1 MKKDQELNRREALKL
16 LAAGSTLA
24 GSGLYA
30 KTDVLSAKGAA
41 LTHPASHKHARIVI
55 AGGGTAGM
63 IAAARVRRAAPN
75 AEITLIS
82 PNAKHLY
89 QPGALFR
96 AAGLMS
102 EAEMVRDT
110 SSFFPDNV
118 RWLQEKVTAFDPQK
132 RIVESEKSGKIPYDV
147 LIVALGCSYN
157 YGAIEGMAPDRIGKE
172 GVCSIYLNDTV
183 KGTAEGAELSHAV
196 FQKLQGD
203 IVTASKPLEILFCEP
218 DTPVKGKGSA
228 LSLMLLWHDMLKKKG
243 GGQKVRFTY
252 VTPSSQL
259 LDEKEF
265 DEALK
270 KRLKKDHDVEILYGH
285 TLQKID
291 TASKKATLV
300 SGDKSVERGYDYIHI
315 TPPMQAHPL
324 VRNSALAVSEGPQKG
339 WMDVDP
345 VTLRHRK
352 YDNIFGLGDIIAL
365 DYAKSGGAA
374 QHQGIILQDNIA
386 AALEGEKLTYHY
398 DGYTV
403 APVVT
408 AYGKVLLAEYNHQKA
423 SPTFFLDPYEPRL
436 IWWWLQR
443 YFMPWAYFNLLM
455 RGMM

>member
-1 MKKDQELNRREALKL
+1 MKKYQKLNRREALKL
-16 LAAGSTLA
+16 MAAGSTLA

-30 KTDVLSAKGAA
+30 RTDVLSAKGAA

-55 AGGGTAGM
+55 AGGGTAGI
-63 IAAARVRRAAPN
+63 IAAARTRRAAPN

-82 PNAKHLY
+82 PNEKHLY
-89 QPGALFR
+89 QSGALFR

-102 EAEMVRDT
+102 EHEMVRDT

-132 RIVESEKSGKIPYDV
+132 SIVESEKSGKIPYDV
-147 LIVALGCSYN
+147 LIVALGCAYD
-157 YGAIEGMAPDRIGKE
+157 YGAIEGMDAEKVGRD
-172 GVCSIYLNDTV
+172 GVLSIYLNDTIEGSA
-183 KGTAEGAELSHAV
+183 KGAELSHAL

-203 IVTASKPLEILFCEP
+203 VVTATKPLEVLFCEP
-218 DTPVKGKGSA
+218 DTPIKGKGSA
-228 LSLMLLWHDMLKKKG
+228 LSLMMLYLDLLKKKG
-243 GGQKVRFTY
+243 GSQKVRFTY

-270 KRLKKDHDVEILYGH
+270 KILKKHRNVEILYGH
-285 TLQKID
+285 TLQKLD

-315 TPPMQAHPL
+315 TPPMHAHPL
-324 VRNSALAVSEGPQKG
+324 VRDSALAVADGPQKG

-345 VTLRHRK
+345 ATLRHRK
-352 YDNIFGLGDIIAL
+352 YENIFGLGDVIAL
-365 DYAKSGGAA
+365 DYAKSGGAV

-386 AALEGEKLTYHY
+386 AALEEDKLTYHY

-408 AYGKVLLAEYNHQKA
+408 AYGKVLLAEYNSQKA
-423 SPTFFLDPYEPRL
+423 LPTFFLDPYEPRV